1 MPATENSSAL
11 SNRSILKDDDIITF
25 NIGGYIYSTRR
36 STIKENVDSQSLLS
50 LIIKNQTKIEFDDNG
65 RYFIDRDGK
74 YFCYI
79 LNYFREKKIILPENS
94 DELRQLLSEAK
105 FYQIDRLINEIENY
119 LNRTN
124 EKNKQF
130 QIGFQFNL
138 ISKFDQNKKIVKL
151 IGPLKLISCFRI
163 QVIGEK
169 FLNIISSFNDPINI
183 LCQFTFPFDEK
194 LISCQPFDLLQR
206 LVLAKQAKKMGL
218 IVSYCDDYFYIPIER
233 EIISRD
239 ELAQLL
245 LSKHNGK
252 LLNTNITCDDSYNLV
267 ETWFLPIKSEE
278 TYSNAS
284 ITSVQ

>member
-1 MPATENSSAL
+1 MSATDIFNS
-11 SNRSILKDDDIITF
+11 NDIITF

-36 STIKENVDSQSLLS
+36 STINENVDSQSFLS
-50 LIIKNQTKIEFDDNG
+50 LIIKNQTNIQLDNNG

-79 LNYFREKKIILPENS
+79 LNYFREKKLLLPENFT
-94 DELRQLLSEAK
+94 EFKQLFFEAK
-105 FYQIDRLINEIENY
+105 FYQIDRLINEIENN

-124 EKNKQF
+124 EKTQQS

-138 ISKFDQNKKIVKL
+138 YSKFDQNKRIVKL
-151 IGPLKLISCFRI
+151 IGPLKLISIFHI
-163 QVIGEK
+163 QLIGER
-169 FLNIISSFNDPINI
+169 FLNIISSFNDPKNI
-183 LCQFTFPFDEK
+183 LCQFTFPFNEK
-194 LISCQPFDLLQR
+194 HISCQPFDLLQR

-218 IVSYCDDYFYIPIER
+218 IVSYCDDYFYIPLQR

-245 LSKHNGK
+245 LNKHNGK
-252 LLNTNITCDDSYNLV
+252 LLNTNIRDDDDSYTLI

-278 TYSNAS
+278 IYSNAS